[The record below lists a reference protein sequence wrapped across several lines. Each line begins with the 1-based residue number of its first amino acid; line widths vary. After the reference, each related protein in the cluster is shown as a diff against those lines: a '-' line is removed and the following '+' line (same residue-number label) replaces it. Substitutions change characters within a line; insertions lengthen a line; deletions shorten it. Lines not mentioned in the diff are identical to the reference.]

1 MYRKYLAY
9 LLLAALIL
17 PVSAFAKPA
26 SKESVRKMMTEAG
39 SGKMGVQIMEQ
50 MIPAIKK
57 MIPDAPDKFW
67 TDIMAN
73 VNPNELI
80 NLVIPIYQKY
90 LTEDDVKGI
99 IAFYASPVGKKLI
112 RVQPAIMRDSIRL
125 GQQWGQQM
133 ARRILLKYKQK
144 NYKHALPRVHEKA
157 L

>member
-1 MYRKYLAY
+1 
-9 LLLAALIL
+9 
-17 PVSAFAKPA
+17 
-26 SKESVRKMMTEAG
+26 MMTEAG